1 MNQRIPWQDPS
12 RRAFLGGAAG
22 LATAAVL
29 PSARS
34 IQAIAGFLTG
44 AIVKSEA
51 YRLTNALTAARI
63 ADGFI
68 GMPLATTIQKLYRK
82 KGELGTGPNAE
93 MIQLASAGCHFLL
106 SVRPSQTLSGSQQS
120 QLKAYLAALNQA
132 GIRYRVALWAE
143 MDDVGQFPSRQE
155 WLAYWRY
162 YAPAIKEAGV
172 PCGYDPGCNSKA
184 ISRAEAFFPS
194 RPAPDELW
202 MDFYATAF
210 RGGVRIDRL
219 IAKAQ
224 AAGIPAGLAEWG
236 WHAGSSDRHPM
247 TMTWWNRYGT
257 YLLHLAGEGKLRL
270 GTIYFGSAAEG
281 LTVDVITSAKDP
293 RIPMIQKLAMAG

>member
-1 MNQRIPWQDPS
+1 MKGLT
-12 RRAFLGGAAG
+12 RRELINSTAG
-22 LATAAVL
+22 IAATAILPRSLGTRAVF
-29 PSARS
+29 R
-34 IQAIAGFLTG
+34 
-44 AIVKSEA
+44 
-51 YRLTNALTAARI
+51 
-63 ADGFI
+63 
-68 GMPLATTIQKLYRK
+68 PLAGATVSRHTYHVSSYLDAANIFDGYARLPLAKTIQKVYLPVDQF
-82 KGELGTGPNAE
+82 GTQPPVQ
-93 MIQLASAGCHFLL
+93 MTQLAAAGCQFLVD
-106 SVRPSQTLSGSQQS
+106 VRPSKKMTPTQRSLLAKWLAM
-120 QLKAYLAALNQA
+120 LKST
-132 GIRYRVALWAE
+132 GIPHHVLLYAE
-143 MDDVGQFPSRQE
+143 CNNISFSTTEE

-247 TMTWWNRYGT
+247 TMSWWNRYGT

-281 LTVDVITSAKDP
+281 LAVDVITSAKDP

>member
-1 MNQRIPWQDPS
+1 
-12 RRAFLGGAAG
+12 
-22 LATAAVL
+22 
-29 PSARS
+29 
-34 IQAIAGFLTG
+34 LTG
-44 AIVKSEA
+44 VIVKPEA

-120 QLKAYLAALNQA
+120 QLKAYLTALNRA

-162 YAPAIKEAGV
+162 YAPIVKAAGV
-172 PCGYDPGCNSKA
+172 RCAYDPGCNLQA
-184 ISRAEAFFPS
+184 LPRAMAWFPS
-194 RPAPDELW
+194 NPAPDELW
-202 MDFYATAF
+202 IDYYATAF
-210 RGGVRIDRL
+210 QSGARIDKL
-219 IAKAQ
+219 LAQ
-224 AAGIPAGLAEWG
+224 ARAAGVQAGLAEWG
-236 WHAGSSDRHPM
+236 WAGNLLSNNM
-247 TMTWWNRYGT
+247 TMHTWNAYCE
-257 YLLHLAGEGKLRL
+257 YLIHLAQGGNFKLGAIYYGSEHEGIR
-270 GTIYFGSAAEG
+270 T
-281 LTVDVITSAKDP
+281 DVIQSATDP
-293 RIPMIQKLAMAG
+293 RIPMIRNVSSAVRAAT